1 MSEDLKTRYHQL
13 GDTKDDLPSNLFCRC
28 CAFFFPAVLRY
39 VSSSTSF
46 WKDILSKYQES
57 GQYGVFH
64 ACELETSLM
73 LAARPETV
81 RMDLAVDE
89 DPAEYFTGDK
99 FVTVFGPV
107 NAGWRTKDVT
117 KSGVI
122 GAPTYATVEKGNVF
136 FGYAVEKL
144 FTILREISQINY

>member
-1 MSEDLKTRYHQL
+1 MPRYGAYDKNDNH
-13 GDTKDDLPSNLFCRC
+13 TY
-28 CAFFFPAVLRY
+28 A
-39 VSSSTSF
+39 
-46 WKDILSKYQES
+46 I
-57 GQYGVFH
+57 GVFPSM
-64 ACELETSLM
+64 EL